1 MNLVDAS
8 SFFTQLLFL
17 LELEH
22 LVFQTVLLLSAVSLE
37 ITALLSMSSMYI
49 YEAGRYFTHM
59 QIANRVEVK
68 FKSKIWLLNG

>member
-1 MNLVDAS
+1 MLAVS
-8 SFFTQLLFL
+8 LHSYCSC
-17 LELEH
+17 
-22 LVFQTVLLLSAVSLE
+22 LSWNIWYSKLGAVSLE

-59 QIANRVEVK
+59 QIANQVEVK